1 MNYQPTTNQKEIA
14 TVSDT
19 NDSKKEMFQLR
30 MDNFAKENQIE
41 KLDALVGEL
50 TRDLVNQKSIVDSQ
64 AYALKMEI
72 QDYQDMTSEMVELKR
87 KAELSEQ
94 ALALLRQ
101 TTADLE
107 KELERVGGALSFTEN
122 NHAALRTVTEN
133 IRRERDDLSQHV
145 AHLKSEI
152 SELKAKQKF
161 SHLSFQDMRK
171 HNRLERL
178 EEEVAFGPELA
189 SGSMRDAAD
198 RLRKVIH
205 DSFGGDC
212 EMPFCDALIDLRDDI
227 LVYHEDIIAKLQS
240 DRDVIH
246 SILNETSCR
255 LKELSIEAVC
265 EGKLDQLLD
274 NFAKDLV
281 SVIKR
286 MIARC

>member
-152 SELKAKQKF
+152 S
-161 SHLSFQDMRK
+161 D
-171 HNRLERL
+171 NRLERL

-281 SVIKR
+281 SVIRR